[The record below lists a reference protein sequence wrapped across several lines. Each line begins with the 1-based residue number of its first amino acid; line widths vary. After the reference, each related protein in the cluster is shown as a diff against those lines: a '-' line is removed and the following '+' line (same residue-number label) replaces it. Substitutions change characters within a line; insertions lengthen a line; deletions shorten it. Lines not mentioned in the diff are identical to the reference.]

1 MSDPQFFPTYT
12 AAYVILTSLN
22 LSAISIF
29 YIFILLPASQQYS
42 ECLNFFCTCIYL
54 YSLKKNSVM
63 LIFALTGTDIKMDVL
78 ISVFSFVLVFQPLSS
93 NVSIM
98 YKIDL
103 LFDKQLDLK

>member
-1 MSDPQFFPTYT
+1 
-12 AAYVILTSLN
+12 
-22 LSAISIF
+22 
-29 YIFILLPASQQYS
+29 
-42 ECLNFFCTCIYL
+42 
-54 YSLKKNSVM
+54 M